1 MAARPLPQP
10 SRVARKH
17 SPLAALV
24 PCLALTA
31 PVLASVACGKV
42 ESDVRVSV
50 GPSLVFPKG
59 ILDDVSKVT
68 LAVYDKSDTLGCDT
82 PTGTVNATDATIR
95 VATKELTQKGCS
107 PQVRFC
113 GDLEITKSNDD
124 RIFSA
129 TATDSKGRLLASG
142 CSVTKVNQDTLPLS
156 IKMVPFVAPAV
167 CGNGTLEV
175 TETCDE
181 QSELCDASCQTTEFW
196 LSNGGA
202 SANTVDGG
210 AGDKFDPA
218 FLWPRGTGTD
228 GRFFAFYT
236 DKTRTSSDIGMRG
249 LSDTL
254 TTLST
259 PPVLKTASIFLPN
272 GGTFPPSDAPKSQAS
287 PHAALALGRYF
298 VVFQDDQTSDG
309 GQDIHLRSMDAS
321 LVAEQGLTA
330 AVGINGANGAGK
342 PGIQSLPQISAAAN
356 GTKLL
361 VAWQDDS
368 TGGAIWA
375 RTYTP
380 NSPPV
385 LGTEREISQGSGNRR
400 VAIAPLATG
409 WLLAWESNGDIFFKL
424 VNDDGIPQGAEQRVN
439 DSTEGVQERPRVAS
453 LGDGRFAIVWSDKRA
468 GNADVYMQRYTS
480 SAGKVSADQS
490 KPINDAVTEGDQIT
504 PAVAGID
511 ATGGSYM
518 VVWHDVNSGH
528 VRGRFM
534 GGTTGSL
541 PNYLTGQTTEFQA
554 SRDDA
559 HTRANPQVVFGG
571 AGPSIAVGW
580 EDKTTGAGIK
590 PGIYVRRIPGPL
602 Q

>member
-1 MAARPLPQP
+1 
-10 SRVARKH
+10 VF
-17 SPLAALV
+17 
-24 PCLALTA
+24 
-31 PVLASVACGKV
+31 ASSACGKV

-50 GPSLVFPKG
+50 GPNLVFPKG

-68 LAVYDKSDTLGCDT
+68 LAVYDNSDTLGCDT
-82 PTGTVNATDATIR
+82 PTGTVNATDTTPR

-113 GDLEITKSNDD
+113 GDLEITKGEQE
-124 RIFSA
+124 RIFGA

-181 QSELCDASCQTTEFW
+181 QSDLCDASCQTTEFL
-196 LSNGGA
+196 LSNGA
-202 SANTVDGG
+202 AAANTVDGS

-218 FLWPRGTGTD
+218 FLWPRGTGAD
-228 GRFFAFYT
+228 GRFFAFFT
-236 DKTRTSSDIGMRG
+236 DKTPPSTDIGMRG
-249 LSDTL
+249 LSDAL
-254 TTLST
+254 GPLST

-272 GGTFPPSDAPKSQAS
+272 GGTFPPNAAGKSQAS
-287 PHAALALGRYF
+287 PAGAFALGRYF
-298 VVFQDDQTSDG
+298 VVFQDDDTATT
-309 GQDIHLRSMDAS
+309 GQDIRLRSMDAS
-321 LVAEQGLTA
+321 LVAEQGAT
-330 AVGINGANGAGK
+330 AVGINGPNGAGK
-342 PGIQSLPQISAAAN
+342 AGIQSLPQISAAAA

-361 VAWQDDS
+361 IAWQDDAD
-368 TGGAIWA
+368 GGRIFA

-380 NSPPV
+380 SSPPV
-385 LGTEREISQGSGNRR
+385 LGTEYEISSGSSNRR
-400 VAIAPLATG
+400 VAIAPRANG
-409 WLLAWESNGDIFFKL
+409 WVLAWEGGGDIKLRL
-424 VNDDGIPQGAEQRVN
+424 VNEDGNPQGAEQTVN
-439 DSTEGVQERPRVAS
+439 ESTDGVQERPRVAS
-453 LGDGRFAIVWSDKRA
+453 LGDGRFAIAWSDKRA
-468 GNADVYMQRYTS
+468 GNADIYMQRYTS

-490 KPINDAVTEGDQIT
+490 KPINDAVAEGDQIT

-511 ATGGSYM
+511 ASSGAYI
-518 VVWHDVNSGH
+518 VVWHDVTSGH

-554 SRDDA
+554 SRDDN

-571 AGPSIAVGW
+571 AGPNIAVGW
-580 EDKTTGAGIK
+580 EDKTTGAGLK
-590 PGIYVRRIPGPL
+590 PGVYVRRIPGPV

>member
-10 SRVARKH
+10 SRVARKR
-17 SPLAALV
+17 SPLAALA
-24 PCLALTA
+24 PCLAFAA
-31 PVLASVACGKV
+31 PVLGASLACGKV

-50 GPSLVFPKG
+50 GPNLVFPKG

-82 PTGTVNATDATIR
+82 PTGTVNATDATVR

-129 TATDSKGRLLASG
+129 TATDSKGRRLASG

-181 QSELCDASCQTTEFW
+181 QSELCDASCQTTEFL
-196 LSNGGA
+196 LSNGTAAGKTNGDGA
-202 SANTVDGG
+202 

-218 FLWPRGTGTD
+218 FLWPRGTD
-228 GRFFAFYT
+228 AAGRFFAFFT
-236 DKTRTSSDIGMRG
+236 DKTPASLDIGMRG
-249 LSDTL
+249 LSDSLQLL
-254 TTLST
+254 TT
-259 PPVLKTASIFLPN
+259 PPILRTSSIFLPN
-272 GGTFPPSDAPKSQAS
+272 SEEFPSNPASRSQSS
-287 PHAALALGRYF
+287 PQAALALARYF
-298 VVFQDDQTSDG
+298 VVFQDDDTATT
-309 GQDIHLRSMDAS
+309 GQDIRLRSMDSS
-321 LVAEQGLTA
+321 LVADQKFPTP
-330 AVGINGANGAGK
+330 AVTINSQTT
-342 PGIQSLPQISAAAN
+342 GIQSLPQISAATSGA
-356 GTKLL
+356 KLL
-361 VAWQDDS
+361 IAYQDDAS
-368 TGGAIWA
+368 GGAIWA

-380 NSPPV
+380 GATPV
-385 LGTEREISQGSGNRR
+385 LGTDRQISEGSGNRR
-400 VAIAPLATG
+400 VTMAALTTG
-409 WLLAWESNGDIFFKL
+409 WLLAWESNGDIWFRL
-424 VNDDGIPQGAEQRVN
+424 VNDDGNPQGAAARVN
-439 DSTEGVQERPRVAS
+439 ESTDGVQERPRVAS
-453 LGDGRFAIVWSDKRA
+453 LADGRFAIVWSDKRA

-490 KPINDAVTEGDQIT
+490 KPINDAVTEGDQLT

-511 ATGGSYM
+511 AAGGSYI

-580 EDKTTGAGIK
+580 EDKTSGAK